1 MIRSILLPN
10 GNVFIEKPFQCIL
23 NKESEE
29 VTIFGGK
36 IVPIYSSQRSF
47 KVENEG
53 VPIQLS
59 SLREVYLNIKT
70 TPLTNNVES
79 ATFITEE
86 DAKNIKLKSDS
97 ALNMFLPIC
106 RYNSKWER
114 MDLPFFNSNLNY
126 TRQKGDEQLRGYFD
140 DGQVYLNGFTSES
153 FYGDPFGVTRRRY
166 YGPQK
171 IKAKEGDFILLNIK
185 GIYSILNGHI
195 IDGESD
201 ISVEVGEPDLGVQ
214 EVVID
219 TGTENSN
226 DQNIHLS
233 RKRAIG
239 KVKNGNYLS
248 FFSGNV
254 AVDALY
260 FLISESFYERD
271 EVTETVSTYGYY
283 INI

>member
-140 DGQVYLNGFTSES
+140 DGQVYLNGFTSSS

-214 EVVID
+214 EV
-219 TGTENSN
+219 SN

-254 AVDALY
+254 WVDALY

>member
-185 GIYSILNGHI
+185 GIYSILNGHF

-271 EVTETVSTYGYY
+271 EVTKTVSTYGYY